1 MIEEKPEKDRDEY
14 IAAVLKLY
22 LQLPE
27 TPARST
33 PHDRERASQMH
44 QRGVPLSIIE
54 SALLLATLRR
64 LSRPPGAPRLPLIR
78 SLAYFV
84 PVIEELLD
92 NPFPEGYL
100 DYLREKVRRLAG
112 GKVKQQQTG
121 ACSEKY
127 VSS

>member
-14 IAAVLKLY
+14 IATVLKLY

-27 TPARST
+27 TPLRST
-33 PHDRERASQMH
+33 PHDRERASQLH
-44 QRGVPLSIIE
+44 QRGITLPIIE
-54 SALLLATLRR
+54 SALLLGSLRR
-64 LSRPPGAPRLPLIR
+64 LSRPPEAPRLPLIR

-100 DYLREKVRRLAG
+100 DYLRGKLRRLVV
-112 GKVKQQQTG
+112 GKIKHEQTG
-121 ACSEKY
+121 ARSEKY

>member
-1 MIEEKPEKDRDEY
+1 MSEEKTALDRDEY
-14 IAAVLKLY
+14 VAAVLKLY

-27 TPARST
+27 TPLRAS
-33 PHDRERASQMH
+33 PHDRERAGALH
-44 QRGVPLSIIE
+44 QRGVTLSIIE
-54 SALLLATLRR
+54 SALLLASLRR
-64 LSRPPGAPRLPLIR
+64 LSRPPEAPRLALIR

-92 NPFPEGYL
+92 NPFPDGYL
-100 DYLREKVRRLAG
+100 DYLRGKMRRFAG
-112 GKVKQQQTG
+112 GKVKQQRSG